1 MASWF
6 LIERRMTELK
16 PVSFDLH
23 TRARDVSVNRTGT
36 CDVSWDSC
44 HDRNVTFGIADRSN
58 VIPGWHV
65 SWGLFLHF
73 LIQSQS
79 LFNPAP
85 PVCSGYY
92 LCVICLF
99 LCLFVCVL
107 VFLYA
112 CAVSE
117 VVFPS
122 GGVGIYTITHC
133 ISAHTIRCS
142 SWPECSACRLKR
154 VSLPTWPQL

>member
-1 MASWF
+1 MPSVLCIFMWWLNGWDSCSQLCA
-6 LIERRMTELK
+6 
-16 PVSFDLH
+16 VSFDLH

-122 GGVGIYTITHC
+122 GGGWDIYDYPLHQ
-133 ISAHTIRCS
+133 CS
-142 SWPECSACRLKR
+142 HYK
-154 VSLPTWPQL
+154 V